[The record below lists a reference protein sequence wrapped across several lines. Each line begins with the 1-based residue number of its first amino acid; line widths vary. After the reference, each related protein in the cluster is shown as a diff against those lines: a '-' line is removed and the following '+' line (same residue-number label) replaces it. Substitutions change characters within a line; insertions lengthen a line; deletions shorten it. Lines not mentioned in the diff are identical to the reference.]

1 MYAIVNGKVF
11 DGEKFLEGIALVIDG
26 KQITH
31 LIKESELEMKYPSL
45 EKKDARGGYITPGF
59 IDLQI
64 NGCGGVLFND
74 DISEETLRTMHRTN
88 LKSGCTSYLP
98 TLITSRDEKIL
109 KALDLIDRLKDSKED
124 IGVLGLHIEG
134 PYISVER
141 KGIHNSRFIRKI
153 DKKMLDRICQTGGE
167 GVKILTLAPENN
179 DGKTISALVQSG
191 IKVALG
197 HTNATYSQIEEK
209 KIHGITLATH
219 LYNGM
224 STFTHRDPGA
234 VGAVLDSNIYAGI
247 IVDGFHSDF
256 ASVSIAHKI
265 KRDKLYLVTD
275 AVAPVGTD
283 MEYFYF
289 EGNKVYHKDGKC
301 FGEDGTLGGSALT
314 MIEGI
319 KNLVESVHLSLEE
332 AIRMAT
338 LYPAK
343 ALGIEN
349 RYGKLLPGYPAD
361 IVILD
366 KKLSIIEVI
375 SKGISI

>member
-11 DGEKFLEGIALVIDG
+11 DGEKFLEGIALIVDG
-26 KQITH
+26 KKIAH
-31 LIKESELEMKYPSL
+31 LIKESELDTKHPAI
-45 EKKDARGGYITPGF
+45 KKRDAFGGYITPGF

-74 DISEETLRTMHRTN
+74 NISEETLQTMHRTN
-88 LKSGCTSYLP
+88 LRYGCTSYLP
-98 TLITSRDEKIL
+98 TLITTRDENII
-109 KALDLIDRLKDSKED
+109 KALDLIDSLKDRKED

-141 KGIHNSRFIRKI
+141 KGIHNPKFIRKF
-153 DKKMLDRICQTGGE
+153 DQKMLERICRTGGE

-179 DGKTISALVQSG
+179 DGKIISALVESG

-224 STFTHRDPGA
+224 SNFTHRDPGA

-247 IVDGFHSDF
+247 IVDGLHSDF
-256 ASVSIAHKI
+256 AAVSIAHKI

-275 AVAPVGTD
+275 AVAPVGTEMD
-283 MEYFYF
+283 YFYF
-289 EGNKVYHKDGKC
+289 EGNKVYHRDGKC

-314 MIEGI
+314 MIDGV
-319 KNLVESVHLSLEE
+319 KNLVTNVHLPLEE

-338 LYPAK
+338 LY
-343 ALGIEN
+343 
-349 RYGKLLPGYPAD
+349 RQKLLELKIDMENFCQAIPL
-361 IVILD
+361 IL
-366 KKLSIIEVI
+366 LSWIKIYR
-375 SKGISI
+375 